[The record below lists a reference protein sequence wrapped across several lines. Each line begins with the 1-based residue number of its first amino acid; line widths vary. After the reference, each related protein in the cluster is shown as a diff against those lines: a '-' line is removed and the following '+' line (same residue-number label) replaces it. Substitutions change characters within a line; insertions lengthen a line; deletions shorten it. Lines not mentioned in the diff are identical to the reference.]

1 MALYYFFFFL
11 PNMKRS
17 SFLSFKLTY
26 GDETQMSPFLE
37 KPSLTPLKP
46 STLLQSKA
54 IIPTITY
61 INQKYNSYL
70 NVRVVATTVSLSYEI
85 LSSLR
90 EGI

>member
-1 MALYYFFFFL
+1 MALYYFFFL

-17 SFLSFKLTY
+17 SLLSFKLTF

-37 KPSLTPLKP
+37 KPSLNPRP

-90 EGI
+90 EGL